1 MIRAVLVLAACLAL
15 PAPAAAQVKD
25 LNLTGRVV
33 FYGDDTE
40 FSNPFRTGQTLLGT
54 FGTLTLDATITD
66 RLTLRAGVFGDTR
79 HGSERAFER
88 IRPVF
93 SLVIR
98 ERQSTFILGTLDTSR
113 HLDGS
118 GPDRTTPHGLLPP
131 MQQETLVFERAHEAG
146 MQWFLEKETYRH
158 DAWLNW
164 QRLNTPA
171 HREVFD
177 AGVATRTELRPDLA
191 LRADWHVAH
200 QGGQKGGVEPVA
212 DSMAAAFGVEVG
224 GATDRFD
231 RLSLELVALGSRDV
245 PDRQNPDATRSGFGT
260 FLRIAVADAPWRA
273 HLIIWRGDDYI
284 KIEGDPVYRS
294 RRRDGSW
301 YRGVRDYLELGASRK
316 FTLAPDAFVETSAR
330 FHRVEDNYDF
340 SIRIVG
346 VVKLVWPIKTYKP

>member
-1 MIRAVLVLAACLAL
+1 MTRAILVLAACLAL
-15 PAPAAAQVKD
+15 PAPAAAQVQA
-25 LNLTGRVV
+25 LSLTARVV

-40 FSNPFRTGQTLLGT
+40 YSNPFRTGETLLGT
-54 FGTLTLDATITD
+54 FGTLTLDAKMTD

-88 IRPVF
+88 VRPVF

-98 ERQSTFILGTLDTSR
+98 EGQSTFVMGTVDTSR
-113 HLDGS
+113 HLNGS

-146 MQWFLEKETYRH
+146 FQWLLEKDTYRH
-158 DAWLNW
+158 DAWVNW
-164 QRLNTPA
+164 QRLNTAA

-177 AGVATRTELRPDLA
+177 AGIATRTEFRTDLA

-212 DSMAAAFGVEVG
+212 DSMAAAVGVEVG
-224 GATDRFD
+224 GPAGRFD
-231 RLSLELVALGSRDV
+231 RVSLELVGVGSRDV
-245 PDRQNPDATRSGFGT
+245 PDRQHPDATRSGFAT
-260 FLRIAVADAPWRA
+260 FVRLALADAPWRA
-273 HLIIWRGDDYI
+273 HLILWRGDDYI
-284 KIEGDPVYRS
+284 KTEGDPVYLS

-346 VVKLVWPIKTYKP
+346 VAHLSFTLR